1 MNCINATPRRG
12 WAAGIAALAALLVTA
27 GIAVGPACAQTNYP
41 NRPIRLI
48 TPTAPGGTTD
58 ILARLFGARLADS
71 FKQQV
76 VVDNRASASGVNAAE
91 IVAQAPADGYT
102 LFLPYVQHTVNAAL
116 NPKLPYKVVDDFTP
130 ITQLTAGGMMLL
142 VPLSS
147 PVKNLREFIDWIK
160 SYKGALNYGSAG
172 LGSGGHLAGE
182 LYNQMAGVKAQH
194 IPYKG
199 AGPAMIDLVGGQYQ
213 FGFAGMQGSQVMV
226 RAGKL
231 RALAVTTP
239 KRVSVLPDLPTMAEV
254 LPGFDVM
261 GWYGIVGP
269 ARLPKEI
276 VAKLHGE
283 LVRLL
288 ALPEIRERILADGS
302 EPVGST
308 PEEFRKY
315 LIADAAKWA
324 KLIKPE

>member
-1 MNCINATPRRG
+1 MRWIAQ
-12 WAAGIAALAALLVTA
+12 AAIFFAAALAPV
-27 GIAVGPACAQTNYP
+27 IAHAQSDYP

-58 ILARLFGARLADS
+58 ILARLFGARMAET

-76 VVDNRASASGVNAAE
+76 VIDNRASASGVNAAE
-91 IVAQAPADGYT
+91 IVAHAPADGYT
-102 LFLPYVQHTVNAAL
+102 LFLPFVQHTVNAAL
-116 NPKLPYKVVDDFTP
+116 NRKLPYRVVDDFTP
-130 ITQLTAGGMMLL
+130 ITQLTAGGMLLL
-142 VPLSS
+142 VPVSS
-147 PVKNLREFIDWIK
+147 PVKTLGEFIEWTRG
-160 SYKGALNYGSAG
+160 YKGALNYGSAG

-182 LYNQMAGVKAQH
+182 LYNQLAGIKAQH

-199 AGPAMIDLVGGQYQ
+199 AGPAMVDLVGGQYQ
-213 FGFAGMQGSQVMV
+213 YGFAGMQGSQVLV
-226 RAGKL
+226 RSGKL

-239 KRVSVLPDLPTMAEV
+239 KRVAVLPELPAMAEV
-254 LPGFDVM
+254 LPGFDVV

-269 ARLPKEI
+269 ARLPLEI
-276 VAKLHGE
+276 VARLHDE
-283 LVRLL
+283 LVRIL
-288 ALPEIRERILADGS
+288 ALPEVRERILADGS

-308 PEEFRKY
+308 PEAFRKY

>member
-1 MNCINATPRRG
+1 MRCFARAVIIFT
-12 WAAGIAALAALLVTA
+12 AALAPVLAH
-27 GIAVGPACAQTNYP
+27 AQPNYP
-41 NRPIRLI
+41 SRPIRLI
-48 TPTAPGGTTD
+48 TPAAPGGTTD
-58 ILARLFGARLADS
+58 ILARLFGARMS
-71 FKQQV
+71 ETFKQQV

-91 IVAQAPADGYT
+91 IVARAPADGYT
-102 LFLPYVQHTVNAAL
+102 LFLSYVQHTVNAAL
-116 NPKLPYKVVDDFTP
+116 NPNLPYKVVDDFTP
-130 ITQLTAGGMMLL
+130 VSQLTAGGMMLL
-142 VPLSS
+142 VPVSS
-147 PVKNLREFIDWIK
+147 PVKNLKEFIEWSK

-182 LYNQMAGVKAQH
+182 LYNQMAGIKAQH

-213 FGFAGMQGSQVMV
+213 FGFAGMQGSQVLV

-239 KRVSVLPDLPTMAEV
+239 KRVGVLSDLPTMAEV

-261 GWYGIVGP
+261 GWYGVLGP
-269 ARLPKEI
+269 ARLPKDI
-276 VAKLHGE
+276 VAKLHDE
-283 LVRLL
+283 LVRIL
-288 ALPEIRERILADGS
+288 ALPDVRERILADGS

-308 PEEFRKY
+308 PEVFRKY
-315 LIADAAKWA
+315 LLADAAKWA

>member
-1 MNCINATPRRG
+1 MIV
-12 WAAGIAALAALLVTA
+12 LAVVLAPVLA
-27 GIAVGPACAQTNYP
+27 HAQSNYP

-48 TPTAPGGTTD
+48 TPAAPGGTTD
-58 ILARLFGARLADS
+58 ILARLFGARMS
-71 FKQQV
+71 ETFKQQV

-91 IVAQAPADGYT
+91 IVARAPADGYT
-102 LFLPYVQHTVNAAL
+102 LFLPFIQHTVNAAL
-116 NPKLPYKVVDDFTP
+116 NPNLPYKVVDDFTP
-130 ITQLTAGGMMLL
+130 VSQLTAGGMMLL
-142 VPLSS
+142 VPVSS
-147 PVKNLREFIDWIK
+147 PVKNLKEFMEWSK
-160 SYKGALNYGSAG
+160 GYKGALNYGSAG

-213 FGFAGMQGSQVMV
+213 FGFAGMQGSQVLV

-239 KRVSVLPDLPTMAEV
+239 KRVGVLPDLPTMAEV

-261 GWYGIVGP
+261 GWYGVLGP
-269 ARLPKEI
+269 ARLPKDI
-276 VAKLHGE
+276 VAKLHDE
-283 LVRLL
+283 LVRIL
-288 ALPEIRERILADGS
+288 ALPDVRERILADGS

-308 PEEFRKY
+308 PEVFRKY
-315 LIADAAKWA
+315 LLADAAKWA

>member
-1 MNCINATPRRG
+1 MRYFAQ
-12 WAAGIAALAALLVTA
+12 AVVFFAVVLAPVLAH
-27 GIAVGPACAQTNYP
+27 AQSNYP

-48 TPTAPGGTTD
+48 TPAAPGGTTD
-58 ILARLFGARLADS
+58 ILARLFGARMS
-71 FKQQV
+71 ETFKQQV

-91 IVAQAPADGYT
+91 IVARAPADGYT
-102 LFLPYVQHTVNAAL
+102 LFLPFIQHTVNAAL
-116 NPKLPYKVVDDFTP
+116 NPNLPYKVVDDFTP
-130 ITQLTAGGMMLL
+130 VSQLTAGGMMLL
-142 VPLSS
+142 VPVSS
-147 PVKNLREFIDWIK
+147 PVKNLKEFIEWSK
-160 SYKGALNYGSAG
+160 GYKGALNYGSAG

-213 FGFAGMQGSQVMV
+213 FGFAGMQGSQVLV

-239 KRVSVLPDLPTMAEV
+239 KRVGVLPDLPTMAEV

-261 GWYGIVGP
+261 GWYGVLGP
-269 ARLPKEI
+269 ARLPKDI
-276 VAKLHGE
+276 VAKLHDE
-283 LVRLL
+283 LVRIL
-288 ALPEIRERILADGS
+288 ALPDVRERILADGS

-308 PEEFRKY
+308 PEVFRKY
-315 LIADAAKWA
+315 LLADAAKWA

>member
-1 MNCINATPRRG
+1 MRFARAVIV
-12 WAAGIAALAALLVTA
+12 LAVVLAPVLA
-27 GIAVGPACAQTNYP
+27 HAQSNYP

-48 TPTAPGGTTD
+48 TPAAPGGTTD
-58 ILARLFGARLADS
+58 ILARLFGARMS
-71 FKQQV
+71 ETFKQQV

-91 IVAQAPADGYT
+91 IVARAPADGYT
-102 LFLPYVQHTVNAAL
+102 LFLPFIQHTVNAAL
-116 NPKLPYKVVDDFTP
+116 NPNLPYKVVDDFTP
-130 ITQLTAGGMMLL
+130 VSQLTAGGMMLL
-142 VPLSS
+142 VPISS
-147 PVKNLREFIDWIK
+147 PAKNLKEFMEWSK
-160 SYKGALNYGSAG
+160 GYKGALNYGSAG

-213 FGFAGMQGSQVMV
+213 FGFAGMQGSQVLV

-261 GWYGIVGP
+261 GWYGVLGP
-269 ARLPKEI
+269 ARLPKDI
-276 VAKLHGE
+276 VAKLHDE
-283 LVRLL
+283 LVRIL
-288 ALPEIRERILADGS
+288 ALPDVRERILADGS

-308 PEEFRKY
+308 PEVFRKY
-315 LIADAAKWA
+315 LLADAAKWA

>member
-1 MNCINATPRRG
+1 MRFARAVIV
-12 WAAGIAALAALLVTA
+12 LAVVLAPVLA
-27 GIAVGPACAQTNYP
+27 HAQSNYP

-48 TPTAPGGTTD
+48 TPAAPGGTTD
-58 ILARLFGARLADS
+58 ILARLFGARMS
-71 FKQQV
+71 ETFKQQV

-91 IVAQAPADGYT
+91 IVARAPADGYT
-102 LFLPYVQHTVNAAL
+102 LFLPFIQHTVNAAL
-116 NPKLPYKVVDDFTP
+116 NPNLPYKVVDDFTP
-130 ITQLTAGGMMLL
+130 VSQLTAGGMMLL
-142 VPLSS
+142 VPVSS
-147 PVKNLREFIDWIK
+147 PVKNLKEFMEWSK
-160 SYKGALNYGSAG
+160 GYKGALNYGSAG

-213 FGFAGMQGSQVMV
+213 FGFAGMQGSQVLV

-239 KRVSVLPDLPTMAEV
+239 KRVGVLPDLPTMAEV

-261 GWYGIVGP
+261 GWYGVLGP
-269 ARLPKEI
+269 ARLPKDI
-276 VAKLHGE
+276 VAKLHDE
-283 LVRLL
+283 LVRIL
-288 ALPEIRERILADGS
+288 ALPDVRERILADGS

-308 PEEFRKY
+308 PEVFRKY
-315 LIADAAKWA
+315 LLADAAKWA

>member
-1 MNCINATPRRG
+1 MRFARAVIV
-12 WAAGIAALAALLVTA
+12 LAVVLAPVLA
-27 GIAVGPACAQTNYP
+27 HAQSNYP

-48 TPTAPGGTTD
+48 TPAAPGGTTD
-58 ILARLFGARLADS
+58 ILARLFGARMS
-71 FKQQV
+71 ETFKQQV

-91 IVAQAPADGYT
+91 IVARAPADGYT
-102 LFLPYVQHTVNAAL
+102 LFLPFIQHTVNAAL
-116 NPKLPYKVVDDFTP
+116 NPNLPYKVVDDFTP
-130 ITQLTAGGMMLL
+130 VSQLTAGGMMLL
-142 VPLSS
+142 VPVSS
-147 PVKNLREFIDWIK
+147 PVKNLKEFMEWSK
-160 SYKGALNYGSAG
+160 GYKGALNYGSAG

-213 FGFAGMQGSQVMV
+213 FGFAGMQGSQVLV

-261 GWYGIVGP
+261 GWYGVLGP
-269 ARLPKEI
+269 ARLPKDI
-276 VAKLHGE
+276 VAKLHDE
-283 LVRLL
+283 LVRIL
-288 ALPEIRERILADGS
+288 ALPDVRERILADGS

-308 PEEFRKY
+308 PEVFRKY
-315 LIADAAKWA
+315 LLADAAKWA

>member
-1 MNCINATPRRG
+1 MRCFARAVIIFTVV
-12 WAAGIAALAALLVTA
+12 LAPVLAH
-27 GIAVGPACAQTNYP
+27 AQSNYP

-48 TPTAPGGTTD
+48 TPAAPGGTTD
-58 ILARLFGARLADS
+58 ILARLFGARMS
-71 FKQQV
+71 ETFKQQV

-91 IVAQAPADGYT
+91 IVARAPADGYT

-116 NPKLPYKVVDDFTP
+116 NPNLPYKVVDDFTP
-130 ITQLTAGGMMLL
+130 VSQLTAGGMMLL
-142 VPLSS
+142 VPVSS
-147 PVKNLREFIDWIK
+147 PVKNLKEFIEWSK
-160 SYKGALNYGSAG
+160 GYKGALNYGSAG

-182 LYNQMAGVKAQH
+182 LYNQMSGIKAQH

-213 FGFAGMQGSQVMV
+213 FGFAGMQGSQVLV

-261 GWYGIVGP
+261 GWYGVLGP
-269 ARLPKEI
+269 AQTPPAVVATLHREVVKI
-276 VAKLHGE
+276 VKTA
-283 LVRLL
+283 
-288 ALPEIRERILADGS
+288 EIREKFAVEGS
-302 EPVGST
+302 EAVGGT
-308 PEEFRKY
+308 PQEFAELMRNE
-315 LIADAAKWA
+315 IQKWA
-324 KLIKPE
+324 KLVPVLGKLD

>member
-1 MNCINATPRRG
+1 MSCYVRRI
-12 WAAGIAALAALLVTA
+12 ARIAAIALVCAASNGALAQAD
-27 GIAVGPACAQTNYP
+27 YP

-48 TPTAPGGTTD
+48 TPAAPGGTTD
-58 ILARLFGARLADS
+58 ILARLFGARMGET

-91 IVAQAPADGYT
+91 IVAHALPDGYT

-130 ITQLTAGGMMLL
+130 VSQLTAGGMMLL
-142 VPLSS
+142 VHPSA
-147 PVKNLREFIDWIK
+147 PVKNVREFIEWTK
-160 SYKGALNYGSAG
+160 GYKGALNYGSAG

-182 LYNQMAGVKAQH
+182 LYNQFVGVKAQH

-213 FGFAGMQGSQVMV
+213 YGFAGMQGAQVLV

-239 KRVSVLPDLPTMAEV
+239 KRVGVLPDLPTMAEV
-254 LPGFDVM
+254 LPGFDVV
-261 GWYGIVGP
+261 GWYGVLGP
-269 ARLPKEI
+269 ARLPKDI
-276 VAKLHGE
+276 VAKLNGE
-283 LVRLL
+283 LVRIL

-308 PEEFRKY
+308 PEAFRKY
-315 LIADAAKWA
+315 LLADAAKWA

>member
-1 MNCINATPRRG
+1 MEIATRVMVVF
-12 WAAGIAALAALLVTA
+12 ALVAALQAH
-27 GIAVGPACAQTNYP
+27 AQSNYP

-48 TPTAPGGTTD
+48 TPAAPGGTTD
-58 ILARLFGARLADS
+58 ILARLFGARMS
-71 FKQQV
+71 ETFKQQF

-91 IVAQAPADGYT
+91 IVARAPADGYT
-102 LFLPYVQHTVNAAL
+102 LFLPFIQHTVNAAL
-116 NPKLPYKVVDDFTP
+116 NPNLPYKVVDDFTP
-130 ITQLTAGGMMLL
+130 VSQLTAGGMMLL

-147 PVKNLREFIDWIK
+147 PVKNLKEFIEWSK

-213 FGFAGMQGSQVMV
+213 FGFAGMQGSQVLV

-239 KRVSVLPDLPTMAEV
+239 KRVAVLPDLPAMAEV

-261 GWYGIVGP
+261 GWYGVLGP
-269 ARLPKEI
+269 ARLPKDI
-276 VAKLHGE
+276 VAKLHDE
-283 LVRLL
+283 LVRIL
-288 ALPEIRERILADGS
+288 ALPDVRERILADGS

-308 PEEFRKY
+308 PEAFRKY
-315 LIADAAKWA
+315 LLADAAKWA

>member
-1 MNCINATPRRG
+1 MRYSFVKQI
-12 WAAGIAALAALLVTA
+12 AGGVFFTLACV
-27 GIAVGPACAQTNYP
+27 AVSGAFAQADYP

-48 TPTAPGGTTD
+48 TPAAPGGTTD
-58 ILARLFGARLADS
+58 ILARLFGARMAET
-71 FKQQV
+71 FKQQI

-91 IVAQAPADGYT
+91 IVAHALPDGYT

-130 ITQLTAGGMMLL
+130 ISQLTAGGMMLL
-142 VPLSS
+142 VHPSM
-147 PVKNLREFIDWIK
+147 PAKNVKEFVEWTK
-160 SYKGALNYGSAG
+160 NYKGALNYGSAG

-182 LYNQMAGVKAQH
+182 LYNQFVGVKAQH

-213 FGFAGMQGSQVMV
+213 YGFAGMQGAQVLV
-226 RAGKL
+226 RSGKL

-239 KRVSVLPDLPTMAEV
+239 KRVSVLPDMPTMAEV
-254 LPGFDVM
+254 LPGFDVV
-261 GWYGIVGP
+261 GWYGVLGP
-269 ARLPKEI
+269 ARLPKDI
-276 VAKLHGE
+276 VAKLNGE
-283 LVRLL
+283 LVRVL

-308 PEEFRKY
+308 PEAFRKY
-315 LIADAAKWA
+315 LLADAAKWA

>member
-1 MNCINATPRRG
+1 MRFARAVIV
-12 WAAGIAALAALLVTA
+12 LAVVLAPVLA
-27 GIAVGPACAQTNYP
+27 HAQSNYP

-48 TPTAPGGTTD
+48 TPAAPGGTTD
-58 ILARLFGARLADS
+58 ILARLFGARMS
-71 FKQQV
+71 ETFKQQV

-91 IVAQAPADGYT
+91 IVARAPADGYT
-102 LFLPYVQHTVNAAL
+102 LFLPFIQHTVNAAL
-116 NPKLPYKVVDDFTP
+116 NPNLPYKVVDDFTP
-130 ITQLTAGGMMLL
+130 VSQLTAGGMMLL
-142 VPLSS
+142 VPVSS
-147 PVKNLREFIDWIK
+147 PVKNLKEFIEWSK
-160 SYKGALNYGSAG
+160 GYKGALNYGSAG

-182 LYNQMAGVKAQH
+182 LYNQMSGIKAQH

-213 FGFAGMQGSQVMV
+213 FGFAGMQGSQVLV

-239 KRVSVLPDLPTMAEV
+239 KRVGVLPDLPTMAEV

-261 GWYGIVGP
+261 GWYGVLGP
-269 ARLPKEI
+269 ARLPKDI
-276 VAKLHGE
+276 VAKLHDE
-283 LVRLL
+283 LVRIL
-288 ALPEIRERILADGS
+288 ALPDVRERILADGS

-308 PEEFRKY
+308 PEVFRKY
-315 LIADAAKWA
+315 LLADAAKWA